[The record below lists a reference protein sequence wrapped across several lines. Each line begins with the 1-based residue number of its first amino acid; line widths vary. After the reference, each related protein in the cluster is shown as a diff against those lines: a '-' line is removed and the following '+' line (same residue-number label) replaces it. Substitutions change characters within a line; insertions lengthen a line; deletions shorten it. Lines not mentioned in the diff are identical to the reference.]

1 MVIFTQGFDVKIHK
15 RNKKMDQSDQTT
27 DGQTTIEKFLSIAE
41 VREKLGI
48 SHSFAY
54 QLIRSGEL
62 PAYKLQGRT
71 ILKASDV
78 IKMTQ
83 GLRRA

>member
-1 MVIFTQGFDVKIHK
+1 MKQT
-15 RNKKMDQSDQTT
+15 DQTT
-27 DGQTTIEKFLSIAE
+27 DDQTTIEKFLSIAE
-41 VREKLGI
+41 FREKMGV
-48 SHSFAY
+48 SHSFVY

>member
-1 MVIFTQGFDVKIHK
+1 
-15 RNKKMDQSDQTT
+15 MDQPDQTT
-27 DGQTTIEKFLSIAE
+27 DGQTVIEKFYSISE
-41 VREKLGI
+41 IREKLGV
-48 SHSFAY
+48 SHSFMY
-54 QLIRSGEL
+54 QIIRSGEL